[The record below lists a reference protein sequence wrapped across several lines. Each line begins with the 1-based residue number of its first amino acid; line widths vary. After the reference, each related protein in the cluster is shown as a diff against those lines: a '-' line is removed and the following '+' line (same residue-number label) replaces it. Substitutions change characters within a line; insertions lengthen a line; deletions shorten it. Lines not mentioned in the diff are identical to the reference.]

1 MEGQRKALGVT
12 TAELAQ
18 LTDLSQRT
26 IRRYARNHI
35 LSPTRGM
42 MGNYRFSADDIDAA
56 LIARDRNLRRLELT
70 SPGLVRHIEMRRKRQ
85 LSEGGLMADR
95 RPIGQGLAEAVY
107 GDYRGQSSI
116 ICPRCKHS
124 FRTAW

>member
-1 MEGQRKALGVT
+1 
-12 TAELAQ
+12 
-18 LTDLSQRT
+18 
-26 IRRYARNHI
+26 
-35 LSPTRGM
+35 

-70 SPGLVRHIEMRRKRQ
+70 SPGLVRHIDMRRKRQ

-107 GDYRGQSSI
+107 GDDRGPIQTA
-116 ICPRCKHS
+116 CPRCGH
-124 FRTAW
+124 RYRPGC